1 MSKNRHADELLN
13 VRVAAI
19 LPADRRAG
27 VQVSTAEPD
36 GQPHVRAKVIERTML
51 VRFVN
56 ADFFFEESAVRA
68 LGDELERLI
77 EEEGHTRLLLNFA
90 GVQHLSCAALGRL
103 VVLQRKL
110 APARGGI
117 RLCGLNPLLQD
128 MLRLTRLD
136 RVFDVYTDEAEA
148 LGLIVG

>member
-1 MSKNRHADELLN
+1 MSKNRHADELPN

-19 LPADRRAG
+19 LPADGRGGIQAAA
-27 VQVSTAEPD
+27 AEPD
-36 GQPHVRAKVIERTML
+36 GQPRVRVKVIERTVL
-51 VRFVN
+51 VRIVN

-68 LGDELERLI
+68 LGDELDRLI

-103 VVLQRKL
+103 VALQRKL
-110 APARGGI
+110 VPARGGI

-128 MLRLTRLD
+128 MLRITHLD
-136 RVFDVYTDEAEA
+136 RAFDVYTDEAEA
-148 LGLIVG
+148 LGLIVR